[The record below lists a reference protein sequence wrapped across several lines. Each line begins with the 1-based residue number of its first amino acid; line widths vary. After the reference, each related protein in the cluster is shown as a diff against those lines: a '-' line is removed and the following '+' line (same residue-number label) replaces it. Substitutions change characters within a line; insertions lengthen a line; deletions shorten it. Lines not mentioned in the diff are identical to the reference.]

1 MKMISIALM
10 FVGAGALACPADD
23 VKDTQADMKDKPAA
37 EAKAPVRATTQTT
50 KAVASKKT
58 QQTTK
63 VADKSVT
70 EAARK
75 SSL

>member
-1 MKMISIALM
+1 MKLLSIALA

-23 VKDTQADMKDKPAA
+23 VKEVQADTQGKAA
-37 EAKAPVRATTQTT
+37 LEAKAPVRATTPTT

-58 QQTTK
+58 QTTK
-63 VADKSVT
+63 VADKSAA
-70 EAARK
+70 ELARK